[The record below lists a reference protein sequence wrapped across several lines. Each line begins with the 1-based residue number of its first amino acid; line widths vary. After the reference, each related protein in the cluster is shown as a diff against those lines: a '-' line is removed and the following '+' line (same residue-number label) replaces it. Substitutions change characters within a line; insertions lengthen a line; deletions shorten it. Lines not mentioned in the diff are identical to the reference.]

1 MRYEPRKTRIYTKS
15 RNGELIKAAVDR
27 GFDVLITADKRM
39 RKQETISGLP
49 LRVVVLTRPYWPSV
63 KTHAERIRKAVEG
76 AEPGRFTTVRTAQTD
91 TIDQSAERAADA
103 QKPGRPAGISGGQ
116 EQGKDRLRQGRIVF
130 HKRSDGRFDIKHEDD
145 ADGATKTLTSCE
157 SIRSGLKWLARRK
170 LVTESEVPRLERNLL
185 EELKRGEDA
194 RRQPLKEK
202 HHHGTEDRPRQYRR
216 RPRPR

>member
-15 RNGELIKAAVDR
+15 RNGELIEAAVDR

-39 RKQETISGLP
+39 RKQEKISGLP

-91 TIDQSAERAADA
+91 TNDQSAERAADA

-130 HKRSDGRFDIKHEDD
+130 HNAENLSRADREREEEESFVAARRAHPAIESAINGLEHRGLDRVRSHG
-145 ADGATKTLTSCE
+145 ADGFARTVALSVLAANLHR
-157 SIRSGLKWLARRK
+157 IGLILQKRERK
-170 LVTESEVPRLERNLL
+170 RQRLV
-185 EELKRGEDA
+185 A
-194 RRQPLKEK
+194 
-202 HHHGTEDRPRQYRR
+202 
-216 RPRPR
+216 